1 LFERAERDTKHVRHR
16 AIHQAEIIPEIVP
29 SIENNL
35 LLDESKSELQF
46 HRNNL
51 QNRASAHLEA
61 IINQL
66 VDISFIGK
74 ISPKRGDSD
83 SETMQN
89 EQWKNT
95 IASLVREV
103 VSSVDP
109 NVRKGDSLDIEP
121 YVKVKLIPGGSIE
134 ECVYVDGVVFRKT
147 VSHKKMMGEEL
158 KHCGE
163 ESCTSKN
170 PKILLLAGGID
181 FQRDVARMSSLDT
194 LIEQEDRYLEILV
207 EKIMSLKPDIILVGK
222 AVARRAQE
230 LLCEY
235 NVAVMQNVK
244 ANLLERMSRMT
255 GAMMLP
261 STDHMIQQYGEECLG
276 SCSLFWLRYVQ
287 DNPEK
292 LDPSRPQRV
301 LKSPITRG
309 STYTYFS
316 GCPPELG
323 CTLVL
328 RGANRQVLTEIKRII
343 KFAVVLAYHLR
354 LEVAYYSDRFAQLPA
369 CRENVWY
376 GDDSDDDDYNE
387 DNSQDIDL
395 QRSWRYLLSTS
406 LDVDIRLPYR
416 SEVRGLPSSTT
427 VRSNAPPGGLKRATA
442 QDHQTLLVTSMLMGM
457 GEGREGKVQNS
468 RAQIM
473 GIRFYSTRDMAL
485 GQFLVENCFQMHNT
499 IHPISLG
506 GERKDGRGENSMLDQ
521 TLTYAHRP
529 GRVDI
534 TVHRIGDSST
544 GMNIFTYVS
553 VLYKNKQ
560 IYVYIYV

>member
-1 LFERAERDTKHVRHR
+1 MCGQIFCNQCSSHYVEGVRACRLCYDQLFERAERDTKHFRRR
-16 AIHQAEIIPEIVP
+16 ATHQAEMIPEI
-29 SIENNL
+29 SLTIENNL
-35 LLDESKSELQF
+35 LQDEAKSELQF

-83 SETMQN
+83 TEKIQN

-121 YVKVKLIPGGSIE
+121 YVKVKIIPGGSME

-147 VSHKKMMGEEL
+147 VSHKKMMGVEVDDSGVGDE
-158 KHCGE
+158 KYRI
-163 ESCTSKN
+163 KN
-170 PKILLLAGGID
+170 PRILLLAGGID

-194 LIEQEDRYLEILV
+194 LIEQEDRYLEILI

-276 SCSLFWLRYVQ
+276 SCRLFWLRYVQ

-309 STYTYFS
+309 STYAYFR

-323 CTLVL
+323 TY
-328 RGANRQVLTEIKRII
+328 I
-343 KFAVVLAYHLR
+343 F
-354 LEVAYYSDRFAQLPA
+354 
-369 CRENVWY
+369 
-376 GDDSDDDDYNE
+376 
-387 DNSQDIDL
+387 
-395 QRSWRYLLSTS
+395 
-406 LDVDIRLPYR
+406 
-416 SEVRGLPSSTT
+416 
-427 VRSNAPPGGLKRATA
+427 
-442 QDHQTLLVTSMLMGM
+442 
-457 GEGREGKVQNS
+457 
-468 RAQIM
+468 
-473 GIRFYSTRDMAL
+473 
-485 GQFLVENCFQMHNT
+485 
-499 IHPISLG
+499 IHIH
-506 GERKDGRGENSMLDQ
+506 
-521 TLTYAHRP
+521 TYIH
-529 GRVDI
+529 I
-534 TVHRIGDSST
+534 YVHIY
-544 GMNIFTYVS
+544 MFTYVYTYICS
-553 VLYKNKQ
+553 H
-560 IYVYIYV
+560 IYIYIYIYLYTYICMYIYIYRLHLSVERCQQTSFNGDQKNH